1 MKSTIV
7 QFEKLIAGAN
17 GRSSFARALVAGV
30 CLFAAWPL
38 TAAEPISI
46 EGLGDGIR
54 HWKNGSGTDGYPAYE
69 PSQVHEIAENLLR
82 YQRANG
88 GWPKDFDPLRI
99 LDEDELKKLAADHG
113 REDSSFDNRAT
124 YTVVGYLAAAYK
136 QTGDIRSRDA
146 SLAGI
151 DFILRAQYA
160 NGGWPHTYPSTKGY
174 YPHITIVDD
183 VMVGILSTLGR
194 IASEKPPFDFVDEPL
209 RSKVSE
215 ALARGERCL
224 LRLQVVV
231 DGRLTV
237 WASQYDS
244 VTLEPAQGRAFE
256 PPALVSSESVGVL
269 RYLMRQDNPNAEVRT
284 AIQAGVDWLER
295 SKIAGLRIERVPAE
309 TIRYRNHTSRD
320 DLVAIEDPQAAPIWA
335 RFYEIDSN
343 RPFMANRDGKKV
355 YRLADVERERRTG
368 YSWYGAYATGL
379 LTHEYPAWRQKWI
392 GER

>member
-1 MKSTIV
+1 MNSKIV
-7 QFEKLIAGAN
+7 HFGDSLAGRIAA
-17 GRSSFARALVAGV
+17 AACLLV
-30 CLFAAWPL
+30 AWPL
-38 TAAEPISI
+38 AAAEPISI

-69 PSQVHEIAENLLR
+69 PGQVQEIAENLLR

-99 LDEDELKKLAADHG
+99 LSDVELTKLAADRG
-113 REDSSFDNRAT
+113 REDTTFDNRAT
-124 YTVVGYLAAAYK
+124 YTVVEYLAAASK
-136 QTGDIRSRDA
+136 QTGDERYRDA
-146 SLAGI
+146 ALSGL

-160 NGGWPHTYPSTKGY
+160 NGGWPHTYPSKKGY

-183 VMVGILSTLGR
+183 VMVGVLSTLAR
-194 IASEKPPFDFVDEPL
+194 IADAKPPFDVIDESM
-209 RSKVSE
+209 RTRTAE

-231 DGRLTV
+231 DGQLTA

-244 VTLEPAQGRAFE
+244 VTLEPTQGRAFE
-256 PPALVSSESVGVL
+256 PLALVSSESVGVL
-269 RYLMRQDNPNAEVRT
+269 RYLMNLNEPDAEVRT
-284 AIQAGVDWLER
+284 AIRSGVDRLER
-295 SKIAGLRIERVPAE
+295 SKIVGLRIERVPAE

-320 DLVAIEDPQAAPIWA
+320 DLVAVEDPQAAPIWA
-335 RFYEIDSN
+335 RFYAIDTN
-343 RPFMANRDGKKV
+343 RPLMANRDGKKV

-379 LTHEYPAWRQKWI
+379 LTRDYPDWRKKWI
-392 GER
+392 GEP